1 MQTTILE
8 VNELRTYFPIRKGI
22 LQRTA
27 GYVKAVD
34 GVSFRVNKGEVFGIV
49 GESGCGKSTTGRSIL
64 QLIKPTGGEVI
75 FEGQDVTRLNEEAM
89 RRLRRD
95 MQIVFQDPF
104 ASLNPRHKVSK
115 ILEEPLLVHG
125 FGTVRERREKV
136 AELIETVGLNASQL
150 ERYPHQFS
158 GGQRQ
163 RIAIARALMLRP
175 KLIIADEPVSALDVS
190 IQSQIL
196 NLMQD
201 LQQSFQLTYV
211 FIAHDL
217 SVIKHFCDRVAVM
230 YLGQIV
236 EMADKESLYSEP
248 RHPYTKA
255 LLSAVPNPDP
265 EGPRERIILEGEVPS
280 PANMPQG
287 CVFHTRCPMAE
298 ERCRHER
305 PVLEQT
311 SHNHAVACHLY
322 ASPAV

>member
-1 MQTTILE
+1 MHTTILE
-8 VNELRTYFPIRKGI
+8 VNELKTYFPIRKGI

-27 GYVKAVD
+27 GFVKAVD
-34 GVSFRVNKGEVFGIV
+34 GVTFRVNKGEVFGIV

-64 QLIKPTGGEVI
+64 QLIKPTGGEVL
-75 FEGQDVTRLNEEAM
+75 FEGEDITRLSGESM
-89 RRLRRD
+89 RKLRKD

-104 ASLNPRHKVSK
+104 ASLNPRHKISR

-125 FGTVRERREKV
+125 VGTARERREKV
-136 AELIETVGLNASQL
+136 AELIETVGLNPSQL

-236 EMADKESLYSEP
+236 ELADKESLYREP
-248 RHPYTKA
+248 KHPYTKA

-265 EGPRERIILEGEVPS
+265 EGSRERIILEGEVPS
-280 PANMPQG
+280 PSDMPQG
-287 CVFHTRCPMAE
+287 CVFHTRCSMSEA
-298 ERCRHER
+298 RCRSER
-305 PVLEQT
+305 PVLIQT
-311 SHNHAVACHLY
+311 DHKHAVACHLY
-322 ASPAV
+322 GSSAV